1 MNKHYDQRIRNLL
14 QIESTLKFLAK
25 VTGLFVAAVFI
36 LFLLAK
42 VTKAQAIPDMFLV
55 PTVYMTNSGVAVVQP
70 QTGAGYDF
78 VTNPNLGTETL
89 ESGTSFRPP
98 KYDAFADGSANMKVE
113 LPAQKISTAQNVDFS
128 VRNNMPGNSDYT
140 VGTVKTTFTFLAAV
154 VSSSSFNGTAGG
166 DFEYRWDFN
175 NDGKEITYFS
185 HLPSV
190 NHQFKKAGIYPVK
203 LEVLDK
209 NGKVSQVIKNITVVE
224 NTPPHAVF
232 GVDKVQAPVNTIFT
246 FDSSLSSDDQYNR
259 YNLYYRFDW
268 DSDGQWDTN
277 YQNKN
282 QWNHI
287 YREAGHYKITME
299 AMDPEG
305 AKSKSALEV
314 DVTGDLPPHAEMT
327 VGTENRNSLGLN
339 SYTFDASGSS
349 DDHTPL
355 SRLKF
360 RWDFNYSGKNDIVF
374 DSAWSN
380 SPKFTGSYK
389 LGGSKTIRLQVMDEQ
404 GQIDE
409 AFSKIEVAWPQEYL
423 DRAVKTLVK

>member
-1 MNKHYDQRIRNLL
+1 
-14 QIESTLKFLAK
+14 
-25 VTGLFVAAVFI
+25 
-36 LFLLAK
+36 
-42 VTKAQAIPDMFLV
+42 
-55 PTVYMTNSGVAVVQP
+55 
-70 QTGAGYDF
+70 
-78 VTNPNLGTETL
+78 
-89 ESGTSFRPP
+89 
-98 KYDAFADGSANMKVE
+98 
-113 LPAQKISTAQNVDFS
+113 
-128 VRNNMPGNSDYT
+128 
-140 VGTVKTTFTFLAAV
+140 
-154 VSSSSFNGTAGG
+154 
-166 DFEYRWDFN
+166 
-175 NDGKEITYFS
+175 
-185 HLPSV
+185 
-190 NHQFKKAGIYPVK
+190 
-203 LEVLDK
+203 
-209 NGKVSQVIKNITVVE
+209 VIKNITVVE